1 MALGFYSCQLRV
13 SLTCSPAAGVGNHGL
28 SRSAT
33 MQRRPVFCRSRRS
46 LVATEVLSRPW
57 CCKPHAV
64 QGNCP
69 VACNG
74 ATLAGWYLQG
84 WLALCVIHC
93 KRKGTRGMEAGQL
106 LFKCSSARTLLPP
119 CPLFG
124 CIYIYYSD
132 LVLAWCCMGS
142 LQAGESCLICSA
154 LEFGGLPA
162 LQCWLALCVIH

>member
-13 SLTCSPAAGVGNHGL
+13 SLTCSPVAGVGNHGL

-106 LFKCSSARTLLPP
+106 LFKRSSARTLLPP

-124 CIYIYYSD
+124 CIYIYILFRSCSGM
-132 LVLAWCCMGS
+132 VLHGQ
-142 LQAGESCLICSA
+142 LAGR
-154 LEFGGLPA
+154 
-162 LQCWLALCVIH
+162 